1 MGALLRL
8 RSDTTTDIEVQQ
20 IVRVCAER
28 QYVDAPKTKSTFVL
42 HRIILNLIHTILRF
56 HRELAQLAAL
66 PLQDWL
72 AAALQAEIAKIMDS
86 KRTAMN
92 VS

>member
-1 MGALLRL
+1 MFA
-8 RSDTTTDIEVQQ
+8 
-20 IVRVCAER
+20 
-28 QYVDAPKTKSTFVL
+28 L

-86 KRTAMN
+86 VNEAMEI
-92 VS
+92 SYADSA